1 MKWINEGGVFFP
13 ISGNI
18 VLHATPGPGIYELVQ
33 PELPANRRIG
43 LSKLYD
49 KFEFP
54 EKFYQIGPKKL
65 IDRIKT
71 VWDSDEFQEKN
82 KSIGVILNGLKGS
95 GKTWMAK
102 QISNEMDMPV
112 LIIDNSFD
120 GDILGF
126 IRNLNFSCT
135 VLVDEAEKIFKLGD
149 DDDILLRM
157 IDNAGSNI
165 SRHLFILTTNT
176 LDVNPNLIGRTG
188 RIRYLV
194 NFKNLPENIVKEY
207 IDDNLKPEYNDLK
220 NQILE
225 KVNLLEYNSID
236 LLKSIVEE
244 VNITG
249 MVDSAD
255 EEMMNI
261 PICRYSWEVMLLG
274 EIEWSDVSDFKK
286 FVSENNPKK
295 LSIGDWLKDNN
306 VWKERQAAKTKAS
319 TEEVSTKKEEEEELT
334 NEDILYDEFPNF
346 NFYQRRIT
354 SQFSKLWKDCEIS
367 IGTIIKEPDADGV
380 FSYMDDYEKTES
392 IAIVL
397 KQKTNPGL
405 YGKLL

>member
-1 MKWINEGGVFFP
+1 MKWINENGVFFP
-13 ISGNI
+13 ISDNI
-18 VLHATPGPGIYELVQ
+18 VLHASVGPGVYELVQ
-33 PELPANRRIG
+33 PGLPADRRIG
-43 LSKLYD
+43 LSKIYN

-54 EKFYQIGPKKL
+54 GKFYQIGPKRL
-65 IDRIKT
+65 LDRIKC
-71 VWDSDEFQEKN
+71 VWDSDDFQDNN

-102 QISNEMDMPV
+102 QIANEMEMPV
-112 LIIDNSFD
+112 LIIDDSFD

-194 NFKNLPENIVKEY
+194 NFKNLPESIVKEY
-207 IDDNLKPEYNDLK
+207 IDDNLKPEYSSLRGA
-220 NQILE
+220 ILE

-249 MVDSAD
+249 VVDSSD
-255 EEMMNI
+255 EEIMNI
-261 PICRYSWEVMLLG
+261 PICRYSWEVLLLG
-274 EIEWSDVSDFKK
+274 EVEWSDISDFKK
-286 FVSENNPKK
+286 YVSEHNPNK
-295 LSIGDWLKDNN
+295 LSINDWLNEKNI
-306 VWKERQAAKTKAS
+306 WKEKQAARIAAGETS
-319 TEEVSTKKEEEEELT
+319 DKEKEEELT
-334 NEDILYDEFPNF
+334 NEEMLYDEFPDF

-367 IGTIIKEPDADGV
+367 IGTIIKEPDQDGF
-380 FSYMDDYEKTES
+380 FSYMDNYEKTES
-392 IAIVL
+392 MAIVL

-405 YGKLL
+405 YSRLL